1 MQSVCHVL
9 VEGIEKSPQWWWDPF
24 LSKCWLLMNNNNYM
38 VQSKASMIYNC
49 ITRDTINTKPA
60 NYYCD
65 DHLIWKEHYFYKGM
79 GEDLMYLLVSEYV
92 LNGLIVSVWV
102 RFWNWRTDLWGLTFV
117 WRWCHQTKKRENGR
131 LSGNLARSFGF
142 ISLKPLNMT
151 MCHWWSQVIESIEGA
166 SRTEIGAC
174 IMKANQSLQQLSLVM
189 ACRKEGPSENCKLSP
204 GLTTPLSEKVSVSPS
219 PAY

>member
-1 MQSVCHVL
+1 MIKKMQSVCHVL
-9 VEGIEKSPQWWWDPF
+9 VEGIEKSLQWWWDPF

-102 RFWNWRTDLWGLTFV
+102 RFWSQICEDWRLCGDGVT
-117 WRWCHQTKKRENGR
+117 RQ
-131 LSGNLARSFGF
+131 
-142 ISLKPLNMT
+142 
-151 MCHWWSQVIESIEGA
+151 
-166 SRTEIGAC
+166 
-174 IMKANQSLQQLSLVM
+174 
-189 ACRKEGPSENCKLSP
+189 RKERMGDLVATLLKALGSSHWSHLTWLCVVDGVKL
-204 GLTTPLSEKVSVSPS
+204 
-219 PAY
+219 